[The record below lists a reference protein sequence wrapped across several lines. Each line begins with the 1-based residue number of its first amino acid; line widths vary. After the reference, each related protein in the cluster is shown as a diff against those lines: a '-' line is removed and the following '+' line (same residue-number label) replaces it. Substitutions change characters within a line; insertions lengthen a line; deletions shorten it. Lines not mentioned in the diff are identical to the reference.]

1 MASKSTFDTASF
13 IFEVKVSRWRF
24 ALGERPIT
32 MSAFHDYFSFIYIS
46 VIITIHTMSA
56 SRTPG
61 SMRGAQ
67 IGLGVVAIILS
78 ILVVA
83 HPGITLVTI
92 TIVLAITLMVVGIF
106 EIISG
111 IFAMGT
117 NRSRWGSVGL
127 GVLALFISGMALT
140 FPISAIAFVIVLFAV
155 ALLFIGI
162 ADIVRGVGD
171 KYSSGWVR
179 AFNIGAG
186 ALAIVLSGFVMFSPL
201 YGAILL
207 SLMLGIALLII
218 GIQIIVSGIS
228 GRSVIS
234 RGMER

>member
-1 MASKSTFDTASF
+1 MSESKS
-13 IFEVKVSRWRF
+13 
-24 ALGERPIT
+24 
-32 MSAFHDYFSFIYIS
+32 
-46 VIITIHTMSA
+46 
-56 SRTPG
+56 PG
-61 SMRGAQ
+61 WMRGAQ
-67 IGLGVVAIILS
+67 IGLGVIAIILS

-111 IFAMGT
+111 IFAMGA
-117 NRSRWGSVGL
+117 NKSRWGSVGL
-127 GVLALFISGMALT
+127 GVLALIISGMALA

-228 GRSVIS
+228 GRSMLS